1 MAQSIEKLE
10 IELAKLE
17 LAIADLCQQ
26 LTTIYPPYLKLFGE
40 TIRRQLVMAVYQIC
54 TDTHPQAF
62 LQMSLTKR
70 SDLQT
75 KIKHIAHGI
84 QQQILAPLENLRE
97 IATSDSSPEL
107 TDVPDNSS
115 NNLFSNLPSNL
126 SSNLSTS
133 STNLPSNSPTK
144 ASGDSPKER
153 LHHRQS
159 GKIKALVYWQKQ
171 TDTEINQLLQQ
182 ASQEVNQVL
191 HQAGLL
197 TQKLP
202 IGLLEA
208 AAKMEAMNAS
218 AIVGKPSILNLM
230 MEVESLREGKDDD
243 ENDDDDLEVE
253 EFAQKEPIGLT
264 AVYLR
269 WTELE
274 FHSPELSVAAQTIRS
289 TVSKLHNLD
298 REYHRLLKY
307 HQVARAQATWRSS
320 WVDD

>member
-1 MAQSIEKLE
+1 MAQSIEQLE
-10 IELAKLE
+10 RELTKLE

-26 LTTIYPPYLKLFGE
+26 LTTLYPPYLKLFGE
-40 TIRRQLVMAVYQIC
+40 TIRRQLIMAVYQIC

-62 LQMSLTKR
+62 LQMSLTQR

-84 QQQILAPLENLRE
+84 HQQILTPLENLQE
-97 IATSDSSPEL
+97 IATSGFFLEP
-107 TDVPDNSS
+107 TNTPDNLLS
-115 NNLFSNLPSNL
+115 NSPSNALSNSLSNLPTQVSD
-126 SSNLSTS
+126 
-133 STNLPSNSPTK
+133 
-144 ASGDSPKER
+144 DSPKES
-153 LHHRQS
+153 LHQRQS

-171 TDTEINQLLQQ
+171 TDTEISQLLQQ

-202 IGLLEA
+202 LGLLEA
-208 AAKMEAMNAS
+208 AAKMESLNAT

-230 MEVESLREGKDDD
+230 MEVESLKEGKD
-243 ENDDDDLEVE
+243 EELEAE
-253 EFAQKEPIGLT
+253 ESAQKEPIGLT

-274 FHSPELSVAAQTIRS
+274 FHSPELSLAAQSVRS
-289 TVSKLHNLD
+289 TISKLHNLD
-298 REYHRLLKY
+298 REYHRLLKC
-307 HQVARAQATWRSS
+307 HQVAQAQAAWRSS

>member
-1 MAQSIEKLE
+1 MPQSIEKLE

-40 TIRRQLVMAVYQIC
+40 TIRRQLIMAVYQIC
-54 TDTHPQAF
+54 TDTHPHAF
-62 LQMSLTKR
+62 LQMSLTQR

-75 KIKHIAHGI
+75 KIKHIAQGI
-84 QQQILAPLENLRE
+84 QQQTLAPLENLRE
-97 IATSDSSPEL
+97 ITTPDSSPEL
-107 TDVPDNSS
+107 PDTPN
-115 NNLFSNLPSNL
+115 NLPS
-126 SSNLSTS
+126 SSL
-133 STNLPSNSPTK
+133 SNSPNNTLSNLLTK

-153 LHHRQS
+153 LHQRQS
-159 GKIKALVYWQKQ
+159 GKIKALVHWQKQ

-202 IGLLEA
+202 LGLLEA
-208 AAKMEAMNAS
+208 AAKMESLNAT

-230 MEVESLREGKDDD
+230 MEVESLKEGKDDD
-243 ENDDDDLEVE
+243 SE
-253 EFAQKEPIGLT
+253 EEESAPKEPIGLT

-274 FHSPELSVAAQTIRS
+274 FHSPELSLAAQNVRS

-307 HQVARAQATWRSS
+307 HQVAQAQAAWRSS

>member
-1 MAQSIEKLE
+1 MVQSIEQLE
-10 IELAKLE
+10 RELAKLE

-40 TIRRQLVMAVYQIC
+40 TIRRQLIMAVYQIC
-54 TDTHPQAF
+54 TETHPQAF
-62 LQMSLTKR
+62 LQMSLTQR

-97 IATSDSSPEL
+97 IANSHPSPEL
-107 TDVPDNSS
+107 TKTPD
-115 NNLFSNLPSNL
+115 NLPSSSLSNSLNNSPSENL
-126 SSNLSTS
+126 SN
-133 STNLPSNSPTK
+133 PPIR
-144 ASGDSPKER
+144 AWDDSPKEGLR
-153 LHHRQS
+153 QRQS
-159 GKIKALVYWQKQ
+159 RKIKALGHWQKQ
-171 TDTEINQLLQQ
+171 TDIEIHQLLQQ

-208 AAKMEAMNAS
+208 AAKMESMNAT
-218 AIVGKPSILNLM
+218 AVVGKPSILNLM
-230 MEVESLREGKDDD
+230 MEVESLKEGKDD
-243 ENDDDDLEVE
+243 ELEGE
-253 EFAQKEPIGLT
+253 ESAQKEPIGLT

-274 FHSPELSVAAQTIRS
+274 FHSPELSLAAQSVRS

-298 REYHRLLKY
+298 REYHRLLKC
-307 HQVARAQATWRSS
+307 HQVTQAQAAWRSS

>member
-40 TIRRQLVMAVYQIC
+40 TIRRQLIMAVYQIC
-54 TDTHPQAF
+54 TDTHPQTF
-62 LQMSLTKR
+62 LQMSLTQR
-70 SDLQT
+70 SDLQI
-75 KIKHIAHGI
+75 KIRHIAQGI

-97 IATSDSSPEL
+97 ITTSGSSPEL
-107 TDVPDNSS
+107 TDTLD
-115 NNLFSNLPSNL
+115 NLPSNS
-126 SSNLSTS
+126 SSNL
-133 STNLPSNSPTK
+133 STNLPSNSPSNLPTK

-153 LHHRQS
+153 LHKRQS
-159 GKIKALVYWQKQ
+159 GKIKALVHWQKQ

-208 AAKMEAMNAS
+208 AAKMESLNAT

-230 MEVESLREGKDDD
+230 MEVESLREG
-243 ENDDDDLEVE
+243 EDDDLEVE
-253 EFAQKEPIGLT
+253 ESTQKEPIGLT

-289 TVSKLHNLD
+289 TVGKLHNLD

-320 WVDD
+320 WVDN